1 MKAKKIAKAL
11 SVLLCAVA
19 GVGLTGILLAQ
30 TVYRS
35 VDEVGNVSFADRPPM
50 LQEPGDAPVDVLRMQ
65 IRLTDRNALAANLE
79 EKAKTDEAR
88 AVAKEIRTQQAAAEA
103 NLQARQ
109 NEQRRANCEL
119 ANARL
124 TKYRQARRL
133 YRDLGDGEREYL
145 TDDELDAERAGA
157 ASEVSDWCGS

>member
-1 MKAKKIAKAL
+1 MKAKKIAKGL

-19 GVGLTGILLAQ
+19 SYGLTGILSAQ

-35 VDEVGNVSFADRPPM
+35 VDDAGNVSFADRPPM
-50 LQEPGDAPVDVLRMQ
+50 FQESGNAPVDVLRME
-65 IRLTDRNALAANLE
+65 IHLTDRNALAANLE
-79 EKAKTDEAR
+79 EKAKVNEAR
-88 AVAKEIRTQQAAAEA
+88 AVAKEISNQQAAEDAD
-103 NLQARQ
+103 LQARQ
-109 NEQRRANCEL
+109 NEHRRANCDL

-145 TDDELDAERAGA
+145 TDDELDTERSNA